1 MEEKNVTKIS
11 LSTFFLI
18 LAIIAIIVM
27 GVFIYKLNNDKTA
40 EVQKSTELQAQV
52 NSLNGTV
59 SDLQGK
65 INNISNIAQSNENT
79 NNQENKG
86 IEQESLENI
95 SEDEMLKLFSE
106 SSDMRVTSINK
117 KSDNTFSI
125 NVKHYGLVRISKSE
139 YETMKQKGS
148 ITIDDVIYEYRTS
161 NDYSSLGIIK
171 STKDNSKEYYV
182 EKIIDEYGFQ
192 SVDNEGYDVPLT
204 KFNKKFQYRVN
215 PDYMIRIYD
224 SKGSQLSYK
233 SLENTDNKWIN
244 SSLETF
250 HANISRG
257 PQGKGS
263 EIVITGA
270 E

>member
-1 MEEKNVTKIS
+1 MEKENKNGS
-11 LSTFFLI
+11 ASTL
-18 LAIIAIIVM
+18 LLVIAIIVIAVM
-27 GVFIYKLNNDKTA
+27 GVYIYKLNNEKN
-40 EVQKSTELQAQV
+40 EEIQKSESLQTQV
-52 NSLNGTV
+52 SSLNSTV
-59 SDLQGK
+59 SELQGK
-65 INNISNIAQSNENT
+65 LDTISETINDD
-79 NNQENKG
+79 KG
-86 IEQESLENI
+86 IEQESLEII
-95 SEDEMLKLFSE
+95 SEDEMLKLFSD
-106 SSDMRVTSINK
+106 SSDMRVASINK
-117 KSDNTFSI
+117 NADNTFSI

-139 YETMKQKGS
+139 YENMKQKGS

-182 EKIIDEYGFQ
+182 EKVLDEYGFQ

-215 PDYMIRIYD
+215 PDYKIRIYD
-224 SKGSQLSYK
+224 SKGSQVSYT
-233 SLENTDNKWIN
+233 SLENVDSKWIN
-244 SSLETF
+244 SSLENL